1 MPLLQKKMMVM
12 EILLTTSRNQMIK
25 LYFLFTPNVA
35 VAMILQKYLTAT
47 GKSLISIFK
56 IRVMAS
62 QKVNVEWQKTIMLNF
77 NVLVIDQI
85 AYKMDRLFLDGL
97 VEFSI
102 RIYLKTRLCCHKNG
116 SVSAHV

>member
-1 MPLLQKKMMVM
+1 MPFVMQRLQKEMMA
-12 EILLTTSRNQMIK
+12 IKRNSINNLTPPDDCI

-35 VAMILQKYLTAT
+35 VAIILQNYLTAT

-77 NVLVIDQI
+77 NVLVMDQI

-97 VEFSI
+97 VLDF
-102 RIYLKTRLCCHKNG
+102 H
-116 SVSAHV
+116 